1 MCLGQTD
8 AAAGGD
14 PLEALLSQLGDGEES
29 EEQIQGLL
37 ESMMAQ
43 LMSKDVL
50 YEPLKELGD
59 KVRDSSSLYEFNH
72 LDICSSVPCILAR
85 QCRQTERR

>member
-1 MCLGQTD
+1 MRCGQSD
-8 AAAGGD
+8 AGSSGD
-14 PLEALLSQLGDGEES
+14 PLDALLAQLGDGGEET

-50 YEPLKELGD
+50 YEPLKELHE
-59 KVRDSSSLYEFNH
+59 KVSTSPTLP
-72 LDICSSVPCILAR
+72 L
-85 QCRQTERR
+85 